1 MTDRLPAATMDGGRE
16 ADISKGAIYM
26 RRSARNQLKGKVTAI
41 KEGAVEAQV
50 TVDIGGQSI
59 VSVITMDS
67 VKNLGIAV
75 GSEVVAVIKADS
87 VMLGVE

>member
-1 MTDRLPAATMDGGRE
+1 MRL
-16 ADISKGAIYM
+16 
-26 RRSARNQLKGKVTAI
+26 SARNQLKGKVTAI

-59 VSVITMDS
+59 VSVVTVDS

>member
-1 MTDRLPAATMDGGRE
+1 MVNRESGQGWSCKATVMSEGDMER
-16 ADISKGAIYM
+16 AL
-26 RRSARNQLKGKVTAI
+26 RRI
-41 KEGAVEAQV
+41 AVEAQV

-59 VSVITMDS
+59 VSVVTVDS